1 MTTLTRKAWG
11 DLTRHKGRT
20 LLAAFTLC
28 IAITTLGFLAVPGLL
43 GTAMNRQVA
52 ASHLND
58 VGISTTVLD
67 LTPAQ
72 LGQLGHLPGV
82 AAVSPV
88 LGYTTTARSA
98 AGTQN
103 LTIVGGDLASAPVN
117 TVPLMS
123 GQLPGRD
130 EVLADAG
137 NARATG
143 YATPNGS
150 TVDIRAASGAMVRVL
165 VSGTGLNLAATPGAN
180 GSTVPVF
187 YATLATVESLRGA
200 RGYNYLGFRLTHNT
214 TAEQDQVIAE
224 VRSYLTRVTGTDPF
238 TSLPATRAAGSY
250 PGQDAFSIISKFLY
264 IITVLAFISALFL
277 ISSTMNTLIAEQA
290 SEIAILKTLGA
301 RRRQIAGITLRT
313 AALLGAAGAVPGTL
327 LGIVIAYLLADDF
340 AVKYVDVA
348 FSFGISVPVV
358 VASLVIGPALAVLA
372 SLPALRRALRRP
384 VAETLAGGATV
395 SYGSGWLDRLVARSG
410 LMSGARLPSSLRM
423 GIRNA
428 LRSKRRSAATIAQI
442 AVAAG
447 LAIGLIAFGQS
458 IYATI
463 NQTIGRLNFSL
474 GAGEAAGTGSRPFD
488 SRALAVAAATPGVTG
503 VQPVEDSAVQYHSQS
518 YAADGLGSHP
528 LYSYQLSAGHWFTPA
543 QTASSAADVAVPP
556 VVLGPVVA
564 TASRARL
571 GQTLTLTLAQGPTL
585 VRVIGIDTVHI
596 DSGSVVYF
604 PLPVLERLDGNPGAS
619 NTMWISTADS
629 SHAAVSSV
637 ATAIGNRLA
646 SAGFPAS
653 TEAIYVIQQQTT
665 ATENSL
671 LAILDVLGALIVVI
685 MLIGLASSL
694 SMGVMERTR
703 EVGILR
709 CVGARARNIRRV
721 FSAEAVTLAF
731 AGWVLGIGVGW
742 LIYQGLIALVH
753 HYLNY
758 TLPQEFLPV
767 IPLVTLV
774 GVVALTLLVIRG
786 PLRRASRIQP
796 GLALRYQ

>member
-11 DLTRHKGRT
+11 DLTRHKART

-28 IAITTLGFLAVPGLL
+28 IAIATLGFLAVPGLL

-58 VGISTTVLD
+58 VGISTSVLD

-72 LGQLGHLPGV
+72 LTAVGHLPGV

-88 LGYTTTARSA
+88 VGYTTTAKSE

-103 LTIVGGDLASAPVN
+103 VSIVGADLTSAPVN

-137 NARATG
+137 NARATD

-150 TVDIRAASGAMVRVL
+150 TIDMRAADGAMVRL
-165 VSGTGLNLAATPGAN
+165 RVSGTGLNLAATPGAN
-180 GSTVPVF
+180 GSTTPVF

-200 RGYNYLGFRLTHNT
+200 RGYNYFGFRLTDNT
-214 TAEQDQVIAE
+214 MAEQNRVIAE

-238 TSLPATRAAGSY
+238 TSLPATRTAGSY
-250 PGQDAFSIISKFLY
+250 PGQDAFGIISKFLY

-313 AALLGAAGAVPGTL
+313 AAMLGAAGAVPGTL
-327 LGIVIAYLLADDF
+327 LGIVIAYLLANDF
-340 AVKYVDVA
+340 AVKYIDVA

-358 VASLVIGPALAVLA
+358 VASLIIGPALAVVA

-395 SYGSGWLDRLVARSG
+395 SYGSGWLDRLVSRSG
-410 LMSGARLPSSLRM
+410 LLSGARLPSSLRM
-423 GIRNA
+423 GVRNA
-428 LRSKRRSAATIAQI
+428 LRSKRRSASTIAQV
-442 AVAAG
+442 AVATG
-447 LAIGLIAFGQS
+447 LAIGLVAFGQS

-463 NQTIGRLNFSL
+463 NQTIGKLNFSL
-474 GAGEAAGTGSRPFD
+474 GAGEAAGTGSRPFT

-503 VQPVEDSAVQYHSQS
+503 VQPVEDSAVQYGSQS

-528 LYSYQLSAGHWFTPA
+528 LYSYQLSAGHWFTPV

-556 VVLGPVVA
+556 VVLGPTVA
-564 TASRARL
+564 TASGARV

-604 PLPVLERLDGNPGAS
+604 PLPVLERLDGNPGAA
-619 NTMWISTADS
+619 NTMWIKTADS
-629 SHAAVSSV
+629 SHAAVNSA
-637 ATAIGNRLA
+637 ATAVGNRLA

-653 TEAIYVIQQQTT
+653 TQAIYVIQQQTT
-665 ATENSL
+665 TTENSL

-694 SMGVMERTR
+694 SMGVLERTR

-731 AGWVLGIGVGW
+731 VGWVIGIGVGW
-742 LIYQGLIALVH
+742 LIYQGLIVLVH
-753 HYLNY
+753 HYLSY

-774 GVVALTLLVIRG
+774 GVVVLTLLVIRG
-786 PLRRASRIQP
+786 PLRRAARIQP